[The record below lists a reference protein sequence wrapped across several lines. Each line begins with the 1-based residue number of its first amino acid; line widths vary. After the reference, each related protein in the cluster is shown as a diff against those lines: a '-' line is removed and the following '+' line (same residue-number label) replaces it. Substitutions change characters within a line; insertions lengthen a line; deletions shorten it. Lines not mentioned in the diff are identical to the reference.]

1 MNKMDKNKIIGVDVG
16 GTKISAGLVL
26 DGNVINNSVAPTDSK
41 KKRGKILDNLFKT
54 IDDVITS
61 GVKAIGIGVPG
72 IIDSK
77 NGIVL
82 EVNNI
87 PSWNSLHLKQVVE
100 NKYKVNT
107 YVNNDANCFVLGVR
121 KFGVGSGYKNIV
133 GVTLGTGVGTG
144 IIINGSLYTGLENGT
159 GEYGMVTYLD
169 SNLETYCSGRFFKS
183 IKGVEGKDVFLK
195 AIKGEKDAL
204 DLWKEYGA
212 HLGELVKTIL
222 YTIAPEIIVF
232 GGSVSNGY
240 PFFIESMRE
249 SLKVSLI
256 KHIAKKVIIKKAEGC
271 NNAVLGAA
279 ALCYPD

>member
-1 MNKMDKNKIIGVDVG
+1 MDNNKVIGIDVG
-16 GTKISAGLVL
+16 GTKISAGLIVNGEIL
-26 DGNVINNSVAPTDSK
+26 KNSVVPTGSK
-41 KKRGKILDNLFKT
+41 NKKEKILENLFKT
-54 IDDVITS
+54 INDVVTS
-61 GVKAIGIGVPG
+61 DVKAIGIGVPG

-77 NGIVL
+77 NGVVI

-87 PSWNSLHLKQVVE
+87 PSWNGLHLKQVIE
-100 NKYKVNT
+100 NKYKIST
-107 YVNNDANCFVLGVR
+107 YVANDANCFVLGVR

-159 GEYGMVTYLD
+159 GEYGMVRYED

-183 IKGVEGKDVFLK
+183 IKGVDGKDVYLR
-195 AIKGEKDAL
+195 ALKGERDAL
-204 DLWKEYGA
+204 SLWEEYGN

-240 PFFIESMRE
+240 PFFIKSMKK
-249 SLKVSLI
+249 SLEASAI
-256 KHIAKKVIIKKAEGC
+256 KHIAKKVIIKKAESC